1 MGDQLGFERARVLAA
16 EPYEIAD
23 SIGLGL
29 SLKRGE
35 PVDLSWV
42 HRDQKLAASLVRN
55 AELLAECV
63 QHRFA
68 VDAEPRLVEPW
79 RIIDPGM
86 DDFAVARTNPGA
98 NSALLFDDD
107 HLPPS
112 PSERPR
118 HGEPDDTRSD
128 DETFNR
134 LHPSTLCSKWSVSKW
149 SVLRGQ
155 YSRPPKGVLAKR
167 FDEEAAT
174 GGFCAFSSAKGVMD
188 WLGYAFGGGWFFCA
202 P

>member
-1 MGDQLGFERARVLAA
+1 MLCAARVLLPTIHPA
-16 EPYEIAD
+16 Y
-23 SIGLGL
+23 
-29 SLKRGE
+29 
-35 PVDLSWV
+35 
-42 HRDQKLAASLVRN
+42 
-55 AELLAECV
+55 LLRLPDPTAKDEET
-63 QHRFA
+63 RAFA
-68 VDAEPRLVEPW
+68 
-79 RIIDPGM
+79 
-86 DDFAVARTNPGA
+86 GA
-98 NSALLFDDD
+98 
-107 HLPPS
+107 
-112 PSERPR
+112 
-118 HGEPDDTRSD
+118 D

-134 LHPSTLCSKWSVSKW
+134 FHPSTLCSKWSVSKW